1 MYQNRLSSASKQ
13 GFFSIGN
20 KSTELLTT
28 KLAVTGYAY
37 HTSEAGVTGFAM
49 FTAGG
54 IPNEVKG
61 TTIRYTIDTDG
72 GKAVRQYIVVPI

>member
-1 MYQNRLSSASKQ
+1 
-13 GFFSIGN
+13 
-20 KSTELLTT
+20 
-28 KLAVTGYAY
+28 
-37 HTSEAGVTGFAM
+37 M

-72 GKAVRQYIVVPI
+72 GKAVRQYIVVPIQHMAFILEVRRIQQFNKIMLVG